1 MSSATFDLLREEIDR
16 LSAENWELKRI
27 IDAYDEEEDFS
38 TRTARRLV
46 SVIDINMEALIDKD
60 LMERL
65 VTLAYTKINKPEE
78 GEDVHF
84 HIA

>member
-1 MSSATFDLLREEIDR
+1 MNTASIGLLIEEVDR
-16 LSAENWELKRI
+16 LSSENEELKRI
-27 IDAYDEEEDFS
+27 ISAYDEEEDFA

-65 VTLAYTKINKPEE
+65 VVLAHTKLNKPEE